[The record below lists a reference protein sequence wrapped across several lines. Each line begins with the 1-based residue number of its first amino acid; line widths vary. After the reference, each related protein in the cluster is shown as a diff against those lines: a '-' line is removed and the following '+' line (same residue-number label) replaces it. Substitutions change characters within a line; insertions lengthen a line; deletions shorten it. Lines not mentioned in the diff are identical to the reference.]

1 MVAKI
6 SSMGL
11 NGIGG
16 IEVLV
21 ECSISSGLPGFEIV
35 GLPDA
40 AVRESRDRVRAAIKN
55 SGHKFPLGR
64 IIVNLAPADIKK
76 EGTVYDLPIYLGIL
90 QATGEIEKIPE
101 DFAFIGELSLEGK
114 LRPVRGALP
123 MALSAEESGKSKFFV
138 PAANASEASFAAGT
152 QVYAIEDVNEL
163 LSYLKGE
170 LELTAA
176 KEPNLLRDVSYQ
188 ADFRDVM
195 GQQNVKRA
203 IEIAAAG
210 GHNLLMI
217 GPPGSGKS
225 MLAKRIPGIL
235 PEMTRAE
242 IIETTKIHSV
252 AGKTSARHPIKSLRP
267 FRAPHHTVSAVAMSG
282 GGSMLQPGEIS
293 LSHNGVLFLDE
304 FPEFSRDVL
313 EVLRQPL
320 EDGEV
325 TISRATGSVTYP
337 SSFMLICAMNPC
349 KCGWYGHP
357 SGKCRCTDFEIQR
370 YLSRI
375 SGPLLDRIDLIVQVE
390 ALEYDEISRKTP
402 GESSESI
409 KKRVESARALQRE
422 RFRSETGANSK
433 MGTKELREHI
443 VLDSD
448 CDKLLKDAF
457 DSLNLTGRS
466 YDRILR
472 VARTIADL
480 DSSSEIKSWHIAES
494 ISYRSFNIGA

>member
-1 MVAKI
+1 MVARI

-16 IEVLV
+16 IQVLV
-21 ECSISSGLPGFEIV
+21 ECSISQGLPGFEIV
-35 GLPDA
+35 GLPDT

-64 IIVNLAPADIKK
+64 IIINLAPADIKK

-90 QATGEIEKIPE
+90 QATGEIGRIPDE
-101 DFAFIGELSLEGK
+101 YAFIGELSLEGK

-123 MALSAEESGKSKFFV
+123 MALSAESTGIKKFFV
-138 PAANASEASFAAGT
+138 PKENASEASFAGGAE
-152 QVYAIEDVNEL
+152 VYAIEDANEL
-163 LSYLKGE
+163 IAFLRGEATLKAE
-170 LELTAA
+170 
-176 KEPNLLRDVSYQ
+176 KEPGLFKENRRG
-188 ADFRDVM
+188 ADFSEVM

-210 GHNLLMI
+210 GHNLLMT

-242 IIETTKIHSV
+242 IIETTQIHSV
-252 AGKTSARHPIKSLRP
+252 AGKTSSKRPIKSERP

-282 GGSMLQPGEIS
+282 GGSALQPGEIS

-325 TISRATGSVTYP
+325 TISRATGSATYP

-349 KCGWYGHP
+349 KCGWFGHP
-357 SGKCRCTDFEIQR
+357 SGKCRCTDFEVQR
-370 YLSRI
+370 YISRI

-390 ALEYDEISRKTP
+390 ALEYGEISKKTP
-402 GESSESI
+402 GESSAAI
-409 KKRVESARALQRE
+409 KKRVERAREIQRE
-422 RFRSETGANSK
+422 RFRDETATNSK
-433 MGTKELREHI
+433 MGSKELREFI
-443 VLDSD
+443 RLDPD
-448 CDKLLKDAF
+448 CDRLLKEAF

-480 DSSSEIKSWHIAES
+480 DESDDIKPFHIAES
-494 ISYRSFNIGA
+494 ISYRSFNIGI